1 MKDYDHI
8 VIWLDYFNKTLSR
21 QKGRRLAKNRCIF
34 DPSLNELIESAN
46 DAGLKPTATDDQ
58 VRFPRRPFV
67 RSGYIVLEKKMP
79 KTKILNK
86 IADKMVKKRAK
97 PLLASSNPTGEYI
110 TSSRC
115 KSRNHTHNCIFW
127 SRDVRAWF
135 TYSHCPVSGKG
146 SLFNLWYRII
156 ATAALPLI

>member
-21 QKGRRLAKNRCIF
+21 QKGRRLAKDRCIF

-67 RSGYIVLEKKMP
+67 RSGYIVLEKKMA

-86 IADKMVKKRAK
+86 IADKMIAKRAK
-97 PLLASSNPTGEYI
+97 QS
-110 TSSRC
+110 
-115 KSRNHTHNCIFW
+115 K
-127 SRDVRAWF
+127 
-135 TYSHCPVSGKG
+135 
-146 SLFNLWYRII
+146 
-156 ATAALPLI
+156 